1 MGVIAGTTE
10 DTWRLTTKPL
20 DAPLPG
26 ADTEEQT
33 LVDSLGNKDDRFT
46 PTEARLS
53 LPLAIAR
60 LPYLERR
67 AVILRLTQNL
77 KQVEIAPEMGCSRMQ
92 VSRLLRR
99 AATRLR
105 GILGHELDSR
115 HAA

>member
-1 MGVIAGTTE
+1 
-10 DTWRLTTKPL
+10 L

-33 LVDSLGNKDDRFT
+33 LVDSLGKKDDGFAL
-46 PTEARLS
+46 PEARLS
-53 LPLAIAR
+53 VPLAIAR

-77 KQVEIAPEMGCSRMQ
+77 TQVEIAPEMGCSRMQ

-99 AATRLR
+99 RQLAFAAYWVTNWTP
-105 GILGHELDSR
+105 GMPPKGS
-115 HAA
+115 